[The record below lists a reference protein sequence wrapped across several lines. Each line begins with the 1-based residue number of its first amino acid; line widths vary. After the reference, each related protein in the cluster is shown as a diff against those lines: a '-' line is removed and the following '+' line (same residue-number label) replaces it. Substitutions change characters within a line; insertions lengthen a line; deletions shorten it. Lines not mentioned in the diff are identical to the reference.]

1 MLSKSLIPTCKQ
13 LQELYEKY
21 GVKNLNDLA
30 LAINKPLM
38 DSFGVKSIEALR
50 DTLAKINLN
59 RIEVAYQNGSIS
71 YNDLKYYVFNT
82 SKLGFIN
89 IDAFAKLK
97 PGSLV
102 DLNIKFTPAR
112 NTECKIVFKKRKAIL
127 PGSNLGKNYTFKN
140 IPKNEAVYIV
150 ALKYLDGQALLAI
163 EEIKTAQITIEPN
176 FQTYTLE
183 ELKEQLKKLDALGN

>member
-102 DLNIKFTPAR
+102 DLTIKFTPAR
-112 NTECKIVFKKRKAIL
+112 NTECKIVFKKRRAIL
-127 PGSNLGKNYTFKN
+127 PGSNLDKNYTFKN

-150 ALKYLDGQALLAI
+150 ALKYLNGQALLAI